1 MPILGHNILKVE
13 FEKLQVVGGNI
24 EVSLR
29 PTIENLRL
37 GEIHLPSGKVK
48 GIEVEVDYRIT
59 YSPEVAKVSI
69 KVRVFYV
76 PRNKQDIDK
85 ILDEWE
91 EKKVLPGELVA
102 EVVNFTTSELIPI
115 AMYVA
120 KEMRIPYPVPLPRAV
135 VRGE

>member
-1 MPILGHNILKVE
+1 MPILGHDMLRVE
-13 FEKLQVVGGNI
+13 FEKLKIGGGRI

-37 GEIHLPSGKVK
+37 GEMPLPSGRVK
-48 GIEVEVDYRIT
+48 GIEVDVRYDVL
-59 YSPEVAKVSI
+59 YSPEVARASI
-69 KVRVFYV
+69 KLRVFYV
-76 PRNKQDIDK
+76 PRDKEKIDE

-102 EVVNFTTSELIPI
+102 EVVNYTTSELMPL
-115 AMYVA
+115 MMHLA

-135 VRGE
+135 VKE

>member
-1 MPILGHNILKVE
+1 VPILGHNILKIE
-13 FEKLQVVGGNI
+13 FEKLQTLGGKI

-29 PTIENLRL
+29 PTIRNLRL
-37 GEIHLPSGKVK
+37 GEMHLPSGKVK
-48 GIEVEVDYRIT
+48 GIEVDVDYIIT
-59 YSPEVAKVSI
+59 YSPEVARASI

-76 PRNKQDIDK
+76 PRNKEDIDN

-91 EKKVLPGELVA
+91 DRKVLPGELVA
-102 EVVNFTTSELIPI
+102 EVVNFTTSELMPI
-115 AMYVA
+115 AMYIA